1 MVDTDRLLARAAIRA
16 DIVKRLFAVA
26 ISVGFAARLAQM
38 DWVKNGTFP
47 NFGEWQQNLELFTA
61 LVATLLSWDSYLLS
75 IKEKKLTAFDRF
87 AIDVLLIFIY
97 MFLLITSKYV
107 PILICTVATIFLLYV
122 LWDAL
127 SIRDYPD
134 RYSSAF
140 ATPARASVAQI
151 GSVYVGGFRGRV
163 GVSRNPAIT
172 FSWAVYFCFLAGIRT
187 QSTPNSSVR
196 DLRVRS
202 NWSCR
207 LSSRQTP

>member
-1 MVDTDRLLARAAIRA
+1 ME
-16 DIVKRLFAVA
+16 LFRTLVSGNR
-26 ISVGFAARLAQM
+26 I
-38 DWVKNGTFP
+38 
-47 NFGEWQQNLELFTA
+47 LELFTA

-134 RYSSAF
+134 RYKLCLRHASSG
-140 ATPARASVAQI
+140 I
-151 GSVYVGGFRGRV
+151 GSANRFGLCWWFPGTRRRQQESRDHILMGGL
-163 GVSRNPAIT
+163 
-172 FSWAVYFCFLAGIRT
+172 FLLFGWDWT